1 MFQLLMCLMI
11 LPFLGA
17 FILAPCK
24 NETADRAASIFSG
37 AVLIAGIATVF
48 SSWGKNL
55 YYPLV
60 QQLPWLPVKHT
71 LFGISIDSL
80 SALMLLAITIIGFLV
95 VLYSAG
101 YLSKFNLEHPSQ
113 EGKGRYY
120 FFMLLFIGAMVG
132 LVLSPNF
139 LQMLI
144 FWELTTL
151 CSWAL
156 ISFLGNRDSLAA
168 GYKALLITHAAGL
181 FFVAALLLLYC
192 YTGSFEFSAL
202 KALPAN
208 IHIIVVAFLFIAAA
222 GKAAQFPLFTWLPTA
237 MAAPTPASAYLHA
250 AAMVKAGIYLIAR
263 VIVSGGTAPSEVV
276 TIFGGIAIL
285 TMYIG
290 VILYFFQDD
299 LKRLLAYSTIVNLS
313 YMVLALAMGAMGSK
327 LALEGGLL
335 HLINHSFTKSL
346 LFLAV
351 GAISC
356 ATGTRKISLLSGLG
370 KKMPITSVAFI
381 IGALAISGVPPFGIF
396 WSKYLIISGAF
407 QLGSLWGII
416 TAVLVLLE
424 SVAGFGC
431 FLMVVHRVFFGPVS
445 PTAEK
450 AQDPP
455 LVMLIPLLVLIVL
468 SVVTPYFALPLI
480 NYVIGGVF

>member
-1 MFQLLMCLMI
+1 
-11 LPFLGA
+11 
-17 FILAPCK
+17 
-24 NETADRAASIFSG
+24 
-37 AVLIAGIATVF
+37 
-48 SSWGKNL
+48 
-55 YYPLV
+55 
-60 QQLPWLPVKHT
+60 
-71 LFGISIDSL
+71 
-80 SALMLLAITIIGFLV
+80 MLLAITIIGFLV

-101 YLSKFNLEHPSQ
+101 YLSSFNLEHPSD

-132 LVLSPNF
+132 LVISPNF

-156 ISFLGNRDSLAA
+156 ISFLGNRESLAA
-168 GYKALLITHAAGL
+168 GYKALLITHFAGL
-181 FFVAALLLLYC
+181 FFVAAILLLYHI
-192 YTGSFEFSAL
+192 TGSFEFSAL
-202 KALPAN
+202 SQLPEN
-208 IHIIVVAFLFIAAA
+208 IHIMVVAFLFIAAA

-263 VIVSGGTAPSEVV
+263 VLVSGGAVPVEVAAA
-276 TIFGGIAIL
+276 FGGIAIL
-285 TMYIG
+285 TMYIA

-299 LKRLLAYSTIVNLS
+299 LKKLLAYSTIVNLG
-313 YMVLALAMGAMGSK
+313 YMVLGLAMAGMGSK

-356 ATGTRKISLLSGLG
+356 ATGTRKISALSGLG
-370 KKMPITSVAFI
+370 KRMPITSVAFV

-396 WSKYLIISGAF
+396 WSKYLIIAGAF
-407 QLGSLWGII
+407 QLGTTLGII
-416 TAVLVLLE
+416 LGVMVLLE
-424 SVAGFGC
+424 SLAGFGC
-431 FLMVVHRVFFGPVS
+431 FLMVVHRVFFGKTSPV
-445 PTAEK
+445 AEN

-455 LVMLIPLLVLIVL
+455 LVMLIPLLVLIIL
-468 SVVTPYFALPLI
+468 SIVTPYFGLPLI